1 MSFLEGVL
9 EDTLSP
15 LIQSVHDTPLQENKM
30 RPKGHVAHLQL
41 NNKCQRWFKQPSFSL
56 FCIFAYIICIFFYK
70 IETAL
75 YNPTSTLNSLL
86 YMFYNNYLIKKT
98 SIWNILRHFQSKI
111 YLKNIHSLSSTG
123 PASSELK
130 QHHKLI
136 NANNPLIMEK

>member
-1 MSFLEGVL
+1 MTWVSNPKPIFGNFINLSFPEGVL

-15 LIQSVHDTPLQENKM
+15 LIQSVHDTPLQENNKM

-56 FCIFAYIICIFFYK
+56 FCIFAYIICTFFYK

-111 YLKNIHSLSSTG
+111 YLMIFIVSLQLDLPQVS
-123 PASSELK
+123 
-130 QHHKLI
+130 
-136 NANNPLIMEK
+136 